1 MSAEDPPLKK
11 SHPSDAA
18 KVGPAD
24 KANESEPSMLSQNQE
39 GDWVDDSLRKLYT
52 STLEEEIP
60 LDMLSLLDQLDEA
73 VDASDGRKETEDK
86 EANK

>member
-1 MSAEDPPLKK
+1 MSADNPPSKK
-11 SHPSDAA
+11 LNPSDAV

-52 STLEEEIP
+52 STLEEDIP

-73 VDASDGRKETEDK
+73 ADASDGRKETKDK
-86 EANK
+86 EANQ